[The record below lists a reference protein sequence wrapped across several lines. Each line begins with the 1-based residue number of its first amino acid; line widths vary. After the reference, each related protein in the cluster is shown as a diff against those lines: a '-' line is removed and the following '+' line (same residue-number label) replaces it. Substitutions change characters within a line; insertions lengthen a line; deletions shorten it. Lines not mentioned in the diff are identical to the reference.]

1 MTFLKN
7 LCPNSKMKE
16 LKFYICKRTIKREIK
31 VICFVRKQKKEKD
44 IWIDNEIDRERER
57 EIDGL

>member
-1 MTFLKN
+1 
-7 LCPNSKMKE
+7 MKE